1 MFPTTHVF
9 TFATAAPPWDVW
21 SALTDPQATARCYD
35 GVALHATWEAG
46 QPFEARVHGEL
57 VGGGEVLA
65 ADPWDRLAYAFD
77 GGTGPD
83 TYVTWQVRNIPVG
96 SIVTVHVDEMDGDGG
111 HDDEVE
117 GTWMPVLRRLQ
128 AVLAEGRTV
137 PAEGTTAG

>member
-9 TFATAAPPWDVW
+9 TFATTAPPWDVW
-21 SALTDPQATARCYD
+21 SALTDADTTARWHD
-35 GVALHATWEAG
+35 GVSLHATWKAG
-46 QPFEARVHGEL
+46 ERFEARV
-57 VGGGEVLA
+57 GGQLAGTGEVLA
-65 ADPWDRLAYAFD
+65 ADPWDRLAYAFE

-83 TYVTWQVRNIPVG
+83 TYVTWSVRNIPVG
-96 SIVTVHVDEMDGDGG
+96 SIVTVHVDEMDGDGE

-128 AVLAEGRTV
+128 AVLAEEPTV